1 MDIRNDNFS
10 DAFAIELFY
19 MEEAYNQNKILNYI
33 NERICYAND
42 NIRGLIAVNESVLD
56 SIKKFFQRII
66 DFIKKAFGQFKERF
80 SELLLTDKKF
90 FEKYKDVIE
99 KNPFKKHTLSD
110 WYEYDIDKLNEIKVP
125 EFKFEDIEKH
135 MSEDKDYDESTF
147 IADNLNDVHAAIK
160 TRVKEDNDFDS
171 VKELVEASI
180 RGTETKDEIDMS
192 ILDKGKIIK
201 YCKNIDA
208 TQKVLEQDQNML
220 NTNSSKIQT
229 IVAKKLNE
237 IRNNNANKDTTTT
250 SSSDTNN
257 QQQGEQ
263 QAEQEESA
271 VIDPLSFPLFE
282 GKIGK
287 VEDSPKSSS
296 SSSSSNGGT
305 AHSSV
310 NKNVNKA
317 NTQDTQNKVDALGN
331 TVDASGNSTGKDVSD
346 KEADRIE
353 EATKQFFSSCS
364 VILST
369 KLTLALAIYKDYM
382 KILRVHVRD
391 YVGGENGK
399 DNLSGT
405 NSNDPKASLT
415 IAGAS
420 IYKDKIHKNNSTTAN
435 INVTV
440 KYKGEDAIKIFENKV
455 SKLNANDL
463 ENISDDKFYGKG
475 AIKTYYGTDEGAGKD
490 YRGTDPIVV
499 VYNGGPKGFSAAI
512 HLNADG
518 SIATARI
525 YKKIGENP
533 F

>member
-42 NIRGLIAVNESVLD
+42 DIKGLISVNESVID

-66 DFIKKAFGQFKERF
+66 DFIKKSFGQFRERF

-99 KNPFKKHTLSD
+99 KNPFKKHMLTD

-125 EFKFEDIEKH
+125 EFNFDTIEKH
-135 MSEDKDYDESTF
+135 MTEDKDYDESTF
-147 IADNLNDVHAAIK
+147 IADHLSDEHAAIK
-160 TRVKEDNDFDS
+160 NRVKDENDFDS

-180 RGTETKDEIDMS
+180 RGIETKDEIDMS
-192 ILDKGKIIK
+192 ILDKGKIVK
-201 YCKNIDA
+201 YCKNIES
-208 TQKVLEQDQNML
+208 TQKVLEQDQHML
-220 NTNSSKIQT
+220 DTNSSKIQT
-229 IVAKKLNE
+229 IVGKKLNE

-250 SSSDTNN
+250 SSPDSDK
-257 QQQGEQ
+257 QQEEQQGEQ
-263 QAEQEESA
+263 EQTVSA
-271 VIDPLSFPLFE
+271 SAIIDPLSFPLFE

-287 VEDSPKSSS
+287 LEEPSKSSS
-296 SSSSSNGGT
+296 SSSNNSGT
-305 AHSSV
+305 AHSAV

-331 TVDASGNSTGKDVSD
+331 KIDADGNQVGKDVSD

-353 EATKQFFSSCS
+353 EATKQFFSGCG

-369 KLTLALAIYKDYM
+369 KLTLALNIYKDYM
-382 KILRVHVRD
+382 KILRTHVRD
-391 YVGGENGK
+391 YVGSENGK

-405 NSNDPKASLT
+405 NSNDPKATLT
-415 IAGAS
+415 IANA
-420 IYKDKIHKNNSTTAN
+420 KIHGTNKKKITSPINKN
-435 INVTV
+435 INVIV
-440 KYKGEDAIKIFENKV
+440 KYKGKEAINSFIEKLKNISNLTDFDDEDFYAAKAIKK
-455 SKLNANDL
+455 
-463 ENISDDKFYGKG
+463 
-475 AIKTYYGTDEGAGKD
+475 YYTEGNGKD
-490 YRGTDPIVV
+490 YRGNDPIVV
-499 VYNGGPKGFSAAI
+499 VYNGGSKGISAAI
-512 HLNADG
+512 VLNSDG
-518 SIATARI
+518 SYNRRVFCNSVGT
-525 YKKIGENP
+525 NP

>member
-1 MDIRNDNFS
+1 MDVINDNFYN
-10 DAFAIELFY
+10 AFSTELFY
-19 MEEAYNQNKILNYI
+19 MEEAYNQNKILNFI
-33 NERICYAND
+33 NEHICYANND
-42 NIRGLIAVNESVLD
+42 IKGLISVNESVID

-99 KNPFKKHTLSD
+99 KNPFKKHILSD

-125 EFKFEDIEKH
+125 EFKFEDIESH
-135 MSEDKDYDESTF
+135 MKEDKDYDESTF
-147 IADNLNDVHAAIK
+147 IADNLKDVHIAIK

-192 ILDKGKIIK
+192 ILNKAKIVK
-201 YCKNIDA
+201 YCRNIDA
-208 TQKVLEQDQNML
+208 TQKVLEQDQNTL

-229 IVAKKLNE
+229 IVSKKLNE
-237 IRNNNANKDTTTT
+237 IRNNNDNNNST
-250 SSSDTNN
+250 SS
-257 QQQGEQ
+257 QQPQN
-263 QAEQEESA
+263 ASA
-271 VIDPLSFPLFE
+271 IIDPLSFPLFE

-296 SSSSSNGGT
+296 SSSSNNSGT
-305 AHSSV
+305 VHSSV

-331 TVDASGNSTGKDVSD
+331 TVDTDGNSTGKDVSD

-353 EATKQFFSSCS
+353 EATKQFFSSCG

-391 YVGGENGK
+391 YVGGSNGT
-399 DNLSGT
+399 DNLSGV

-415 IAGAS
+415 IAGATL
-420 IYKDKIHKNNSTTAN
+420 YTGKGFNDLNNSKNQNKAN
-435 INVTV
+435 INVIV
-440 KYKGEDAIKIFENKV
+440 KYKGENAVNAFKEKVNKM
-455 SKLNANDL
+455 SDIANIPGNND
-463 ENISDDKFYGKG
+463 NNTFYGKS
-475 AIKTYYGTDEGAGKD
+475 AIINYYVNGEGKD
-490 YRGTDPIVV
+490 YRGTDPIGV
-499 VYNGGPKGFSAAI
+499 VYNGGSKGYSAAI
-512 HLNADG
+512 IINSDG
-518 SIATARI
+518 AVYKSCI
-525 YKKIGENP
+525 YKKLGENP